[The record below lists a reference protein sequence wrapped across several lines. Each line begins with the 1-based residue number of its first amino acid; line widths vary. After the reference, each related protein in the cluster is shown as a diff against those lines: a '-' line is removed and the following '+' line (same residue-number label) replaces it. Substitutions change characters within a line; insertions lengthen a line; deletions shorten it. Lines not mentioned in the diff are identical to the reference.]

1 MSVSLA
7 LLSPELLSSIVANI
21 ESQPTLC
28 NLARCSR
35 QLYCCTIPYLYRR
48 VTILEDVG
56 QGEPQNGQLRN
67 LASLLIG
74 RPDLARL
81 VRYFTLHHVQPLD
94 LRMKAEVL
102 EESGEYL
109 RPKAVQVDQ
118 AFKTAVSAMS
128 LSKEEENNWLRKLS
142 STHEYHYDLILS
154 LLFPALLEIKELV
167 LDLKA
172 WFNVK
177 YLERIIRL
185 AARRERPFD
194 IRPPFEKLTVF
205 VHSHNYRWEW
215 QKSTGFI
222 ASLLE
227 LPAIKKISGSFG
239 KTDPTLVEPELTDK
253 NLIELD
259 SSSSSLTSLDLTTWA
274 LSTANLCHILR
285 APKALKTFTYK
296 VWPGNVVDFAALRD
310 ALGPQKNYL
319 ESLSFDYHKY
329 FLYFDHIHPERRK
342 FYGPM
347 TSFVSFNNL
356 KVFKIPALFLRRTD
370 NEIDRHSLI
379 NIFPPSLETLHL
391 TRFHACLS
399 SLLEDVERLL
409 AQKSPQQIPLLKK
422 LVLEETESSGPD
434 IKLAEVMWRNTQE
447 THIGRLTWVAAA
459 QGVSVDHFRDVEGF
473 VE

>member
-1 MSVSLA
+1 MSSSLA
-7 LLSPELLSSIVANI
+7 LIPPELLSSIVTNI
-21 ESQPTLC
+21 ESRPTLC

-35 QLYCCTIPYLYRR
+35 QLYRSTVPYLYHC

-81 VRYFTLHHVQPLD
+81 VRYFRLHHVQPLRSR
-94 LRMKAEVL
+94 LKAKDIEK
-102 EESGEYL
+102 SKEYV
-109 RPKAVQVDQ
+109 RPQAFNVDQ
-118 AFKTAVSAMS
+118 TFKTAVSAMS
-128 LSKEEENNWLRKLS
+128 LSKEEESDWLRKLS

-154 LLFPALLEIKELV
+154 LLLPALLEIKGLD

-172 WFNVK
+172 CFNAK

-227 LPAIKKISGSFG
+227 LPAIKEISGSFG
-239 KTDPTLVEPELTDK
+239 KTDATLGEPEVTDK
-253 NLIELD
+253 NLIEID

-274 LSTANLCHILR
+274 LSTESLCHILR
-285 APKALKTFTYK
+285 APKALKTFIYK
-296 VWPGNVVDFAALRD
+296 VWPGNIIDFAALRY
-310 ALGPQKNYL
+310 ALDPQKNCL
-319 ESLSFDYHKY
+319 ESFTFDYHKC
-329 FLYFDHIHPERRK
+329 FLNLDNIYPGIHE
-342 FYGPM
+342 FYGLM

-356 KVFKIPALFLRRTD
+356 KVFKIPAIFLRKTD
-370 NEIDRHSLI
+370 NEIDCPSLI

-399 SLLEDVERLL
+399 SLLEDVEQLL
-409 AQKSPQQIPLLKK
+409 AQKSQQQIPLLRK
-422 LVLEETESSGPD
+422 LVLEENESSGPS
-434 IKLAEVMWRNTQE
+434 IKLTEVMWRDTQE
-447 THIGRLTWVAAA
+447 THVGRLTWVAAA
-459 QGVSVDHFRDVEGF
+459 QGVSVDHFRDVEGL
-473 VE
+473 